1 MVNLFNLIKESL
13 NGNDNT
19 KSSTRLQ
26 SYLVLVP
33 VILTSFIFV
42 IIEIVNAILTWNTGK
57 IYSPTNQII
66 IAYSMILAHHISVL
80 FSRQKSQKPEEPK
93 PDEEIVK
100 NDESSDTSNT
110 DTTNTSEENQEEVK

>member
-57 IYSPTNQII
+57 IHLLI
-66 IAYSMILAHHISVL
+66 
-80 FSRQKSQKPEEPK
+80 K
-93 PDEEIVK
+93 
-100 NDESSDTSNT
+100 
-110 DTTNTSEENQEEVK
+110 